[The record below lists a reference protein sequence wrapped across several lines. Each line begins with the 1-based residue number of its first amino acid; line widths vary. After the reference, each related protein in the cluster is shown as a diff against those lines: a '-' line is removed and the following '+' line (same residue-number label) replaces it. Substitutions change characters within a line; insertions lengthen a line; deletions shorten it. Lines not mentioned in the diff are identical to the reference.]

1 MCGRFGEGEC
11 AYRSFVAS
19 ADDLGHLRLPVGG
32 RGAVIFA
39 AVVLSFAGRYPQSI
53 YDFVL
58 GRNRRALRVG
68 PWQEPTM
75 RHSWVLWTSAPKII
89 YR

>member
-1 MCGRFGEGEC
+1 MRGRFGEGEC
-11 AYRSFVAS
+11 AYRSLSLQPTTWVTC
-19 ADDLGHLRLPVGG
+19 GCRLG

-39 AVVLSFAGRYPQSI
+39 AVVLLFAGRYPQSI

-58 GRNRRALRVG
+58 GKNRRALRVG
-68 PWQEPTM
+68 PWQEPTK